1 MVDSHLTEKGRHMFE
16 QAAKMENIQP
26 AADRNPALFTS
37 PISATAIIALF
48 LMLGVKLLMQM

>member
-1 MVDSHLTEKGRHMFE
+1 MFE